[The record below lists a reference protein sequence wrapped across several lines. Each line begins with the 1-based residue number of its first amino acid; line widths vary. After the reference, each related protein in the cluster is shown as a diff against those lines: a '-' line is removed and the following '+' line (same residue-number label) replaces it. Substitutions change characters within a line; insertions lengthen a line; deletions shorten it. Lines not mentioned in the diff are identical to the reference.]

1 MAELHKIVATVKT
14 ALEAG
19 ATAAPPPPA
28 PASSAVPVTSTA
40 QRAELASRFAREL
53 EAVAGRFLG
62 VVAPA
67 EAPARAVALAREIG
81 ARSVAIGAGVV
92 NDARA
97 IATALEDA
105 GLAVVHSAPIRSAA
119 ERAAMRAGMA
129 QSDLG
134 IAEAH
139 CAIAAT
145 GTLAVIATE
154 HRPASLTLLPPASLI
169 IVDIDRILP
178 DLAAALAM
186 IGPDLIGSHRVSLI
200 TGPSRTADIEKRIV
214 LGVHGPK
221 ALYVL
226 VTWPRND

>member
-19 ATAAPPPPA
+19 ATAAPPPSP

-154 HRPASLTLLPPASLI
+154 HRPAALTLLPPASLI
-169 IVDIDRILP
+169 IVDIDRDPPRPRRRARDDRPRPHREPSRVAHHRPQPHRGYRKAHRARRARPQGALRTR
-178 DLAAALAM
+178 DLAAQ
-186 IGPDLIGSHRVSLI
+186 
-200 TGPSRTADIEKRIV
+200 
-214 LGVHGPK
+214 
-221 ALYVL
+221 
-226 VTWPRND
+226 